1 MSGLPYLQHSQS
13 RATPSHV
20 VRDLREIDPTADLY
34 YLGWKKWVL
43 VSVRPHIDHQHA
55 ALRMVLGSPA
65 SPAGPARPGLRFL
78 LRRWEVDP
86 KLRQNPGAFRQ
97 LLQKYEMAL
106 LMAQGARPIAEY
118 VIQGEPT
125 SAIVDDFRRMDWMY
139 RNISDDQLDRM
150 LNAPYEQGREA
161 ARADIRDEAR
171 ARDAWRYMHTLNI
184 APGISLTPKDR
195 VRSGF
200 TRHSPSPAVNG
211 SPS

>member
-1 MSGLPYLQHSQS
+1 MTVLPLLQHSQPRS
-13 RATPSHV
+13 TPIDV
-20 VRDLREIDPTADLY
+20 VRGLREVDPTADMY

-43 VSVRPHIDHQHA
+43 VSVRPNDDHRRA
-55 ALRMVLGSPA
+55 ALRMILGSPA
-65 SPAGPARPGLRFL
+65 TPAGPARPGLRML
-78 LRRWEVDP
+78 LWKWETDP
-86 KLRQNPGAFRQ
+86 KFRQNPGAFRQ

-200 TRHSPSPAVNG
+200 TRHSPSPAVTG